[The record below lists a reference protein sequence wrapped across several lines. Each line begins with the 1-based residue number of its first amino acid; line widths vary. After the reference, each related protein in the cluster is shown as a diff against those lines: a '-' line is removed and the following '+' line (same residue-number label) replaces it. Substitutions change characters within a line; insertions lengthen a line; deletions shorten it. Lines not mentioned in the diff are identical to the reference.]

1 MPSGSLLDFYLMNRC
16 ILHFGFPKTG
26 SSSIQKFLRHDLS
39 ETGFHYPVSAEHSH
53 LLDDC
58 HNRPLCCAFVEK
70 PENYHMH
77 VKEGIGLAE
86 IRSRGE
92 WFKNK
97 LHKSLGEGFFHTLI
111 LSAEDVSHYQLD
123 ELRALSAFL
132 TSMGLATE
140 PLAYLRNFKASAQSR
155 FQQDLKSGFTVTCP
169 INPDQSEIAR
179 SVYRFGVQK
188 FDELFGADAVRLF
201 SYDRVLREDG
211 CILRHFCSAT
221 GITQTPQVS
230 RRSNESLTLDA
241 VRLLYAYRKTQALF
255 AIGQSA
261 IDANQR
267 LVERLSGLD
276 GQNLVFHSSLLLKH
290 EQSWRAD
297 VEWIS
302 ERLGE
307 DMLENLFTDDGKD
320 CLRGEEDLYRFSRE
334 SLDWLARE
342 TGVSYQT
349 LKGGNPESVAR
360 AVERLKEPI
369 VEKRSRRGF
378 WGWLTGRA
386 G

>member
-1 MPSGSLLDFYLMNRC
+1 
-16 ILHFGFPKTG
+16 
-26 SSSIQKFLRHDLS
+26 
-39 ETGFHYPVSAEHSH
+39 
-53 LLDDC
+53 
-58 HNRPLCCAFVEK
+58 
-70 PENYHMH
+70 
-77 VKEGIGLAE
+77 
-86 IRSRGE
+86 
-92 WFKNK
+92 
-97 LHKSLGEGFFHTLI
+97 
-111 LSAEDVSHYQLD
+111 
-123 ELRALSAFL
+123 
-132 TSMGLATE
+132 
-140 PLAYLRNFKASAQSR
+140 
-155 FQQDLKSGFTVTCP
+155 
-169 INPDQSEIAR
+169 
-179 SVYRFGVQK
+179 
-188 FDELFGADAVRLF
+188 
-201 SYDRVLREDG
+201 
-211 CILRHFCSAT
+211 
-221 GITQTPQVS
+221 
-230 RRSNESLTLDA
+230 LDA

-307 DMLENLFTDDGKD
+307 DMLGNLFTDDGKD
-320 CLRGEEDLYRFSRE
+320 CLRGEEDLYRFSGE

-342 TGVSYQT
+342 TGVSFQS

-369 VEKRSRRGF
+369 GEKRSRRGF
-378 WGWLTGRA
+378 LGWLTGRA